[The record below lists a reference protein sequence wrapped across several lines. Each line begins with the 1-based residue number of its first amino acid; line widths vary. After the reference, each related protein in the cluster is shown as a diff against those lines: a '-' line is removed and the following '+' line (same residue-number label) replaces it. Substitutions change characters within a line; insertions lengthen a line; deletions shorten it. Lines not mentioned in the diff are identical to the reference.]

1 MIHGQQ
7 NIKNVVPLL
16 TSCMFSKLQLILY
29 GTEVMKLD
37 STLRQDEDDTEDD
50 SNIVANVRLLVHY
63 NKIYET
69 LQ

>member
-1 MIHGQQ
+1 MMHGQQ

-16 TSCMFSKLQLILY
+16 TSCMLSKLQLILY

-37 STLRQDEDDTEDD
+37 STLRQDEDD
-50 SNIVANVRLLVHY
+50 SNIVADIRHLVHY
-63 NKIYET
+63 YKICET